1 MGTHT
6 TSWALASELRVGAT
20 CAEAAVE
27 VTAGVTTQRDEDDEE
42 HAQLKEDE
50 DADDEHDGDE
60 ETDTEEEG
68 GSVLGT
74 ASGLNGQAMWKVS
87 MSPRRSNTERMV
99 SVRDE
104 EEDSTRARMR

>member
-20 CAEAAVE
+20 YAEAAVE
-27 VTAGVTTQRDEDDEE
+27 ATAGVATHRNDDDEE
-42 HAQLKEDE
+42 HAQLKEDAE
-50 DADDEHDGDE
+50 DEHDDDE
-60 ETDTEEEG
+60 ETDTEEG

-74 ASGLNGQAMWKVS
+74 ASGLNGQAMWKIS
-87 MSPRRSNTERMV
+87 MSPRSDTERRV

-104 EEDSTRARMR
+104 EEGSTRARTR